1 MRKNKGPQ
9 IQPNKGT
16 VRAQN
21 LFFQANNFQEENSFR
36 LIYLILVF
44 LVIIPQF
51 KPCFLP
57 RNSHTC
63 MRFLLTL
70 QAPDSQASLPSSY
83 RNDLAHTLHQLL
95 WQPGGPVFKYL
106 ERRGTQKP
114 ATASLH
120 FCFSPVKGLAFHEKE
135 DRWHL
140 ADGQAPTLSFSSCL
154 DQQAL
159 KLLREV
165 LSGRLVEMG
174 SGVPWAISEVDLGE
188 EVDFSRPLV
197 FQTLSPVCLP
207 TENRTNG
214 HSTFAFLQPG
224 QAHFEQAL
232 NQWLLQRYHGW
243 QGLLRRRDR
252 WTYARGYWLSLEPQG
267 EVTAQTLKLSP
278 KPGKTEQ
285 VEAYRFQ
292 AKLHAPKSLLQMVY
306 YGGMGHHTHLGLGFL
321 EPVAEAGG

>member
-1 MRKNKGPQ
+1 
-9 IQPNKGT
+9 
-16 VRAQN
+16 
-21 LFFQANNFQEENSFR
+21 
-36 LIYLILVF
+36 
-44 LVIIPQF
+44 
-51 KPCFLP
+51 
-57 RNSHTC
+57 

-70 QAPDSQASLPSSY
+70 HPPDPQASLPATY
-83 RNDLAHTLHQLL
+83 RNDLAHSLHQLL

-106 ERRGTQKP
+106 ERRGSQKP
-114 ATASLH
+114 AAASLH

-140 ADGQAPTLSFSSCL
+140 TDGQVPTLSFSSCL
-154 DQQAL
+154 DQRAL

-165 LSGRLVEMG
+165 LSGRLIEMG
-174 SGVPWAISEVDLGE
+174 SGVPWAISEVNLGE

-214 HSTFAFLQPG
+214 HTTFEFLQPG